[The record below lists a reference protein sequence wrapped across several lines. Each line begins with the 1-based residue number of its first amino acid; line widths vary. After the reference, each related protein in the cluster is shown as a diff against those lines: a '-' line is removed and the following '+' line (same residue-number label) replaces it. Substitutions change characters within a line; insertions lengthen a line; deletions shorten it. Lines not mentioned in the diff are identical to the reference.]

1 MQMLYALMMIVRDV
15 LLEQSHVWEVPHGE
29 SKTVFHC
36 MYGSKAKKNIFF
48 SFLMQEVFF
57 NANVLQ
63 WKNGLKHAMLSLH
76 SSTLS
81 TSHDVDR

>member
-1 MQMLYALMMIVRDV
+1 MLYALMMIVRDV

-36 MYGSKAKKNIFF
+36 MYGSKAKKKHFLFLSHAI
-48 SFLMQEVFF
+48 SFFF

-63 WKNGLKHAMLSLH
+63 WKNGLN
-76 SSTLS
+76 TPC
-81 TSHDVDR
+81 